1 MASQIGHIL
10 EIITTHPKEIT
21 KAAPFGQP
29 CISHY
34 EDGFLVFQFVTH
46 KAAPIKAV
54 QSLSETFREDDFR
67 LLWADEDCFNV
78 GEIHFFDGCETDW
91 YYPDGKEAEALY
103 HLIWDCLGKETI
115 CYEETSR

>member
-1 MASQIGHIL
+1 MANQIGNIL

-34 EDGFLVFQFVTH
+34 EDGFLVFQFVTR

-67 LLWADEDCFNV
+67 LLWPMKIVSMSEKSISSMAVKRIGITQMEKKQKRC
-78 GEIHFFDGCETDW
+78 I
-91 YYPDGKEAEALY
+91 
-103 HLIWDCLGKETI
+103 
-115 CYEETSR
+115 TSSGIV

>member
-1 MASQIGHIL
+1 MANQIGNIL

-34 EDGFLVFQFVTH
+34 EDGFIVFQFVTR

-54 QSLSETFREDDFR
+54 
-67 LLWADEDCFNV
+67 
-78 GEIHFFDGCETDW
+78 
-91 YYPDGKEAEALY
+91 
-103 HLIWDCLGKETI
+103 
-115 CYEETSR
+115 